1 MGGEREGFD
10 GVAVEK
16 ISGGGV
22 KGLNPERMRDMVMK
36 EKGANN
42 VVHGPEDTL
51 SLAILLR
58 RVRTCEGWRHG
69 RERRHVKT
77 NCQIHDRCRI
87 VRS

>member
-1 MGGEREGFD
+1 MGWRKRGFWR
-10 GVAVEK
+10 GGVEK

-22 KGLNPERMRDMVMK
+22 KGLNPERMRGMVMK